1 MERRPPAKPRQAV
14 ITTHE
19 IRTAGYVGGGFRLGH
34 EECRIA
40 TMMSYYCGRNPS
52 PRIGKMEK
60 LLRQPG
66 GHDRLGSSENMTA
79 RTGGRDPV
87 GLTFVVV
94 IPRSANTDRKS
105 TRLNS
110 SHRCISYAV

>member
-1 MERRPPAKPRQAV
+1 MRCGGDHEALPAEPRPPARIRQAGT
-14 ITTHE
+14 TTHE
-19 IRTAGYVGGGFRLGH
+19 IRTAGRVGGRFHLGH
-34 EECRIA
+34 EECWIA
-40 TMMSYYCGRNPS
+40 TTMSYYCGRNPS

-66 GHDRLGSSENMTA
+66 GHNRLGSSENMTA

-94 IPRSANTDRKS
+94 IPHSANTSRY
-105 TRLNS
+105 R
-110 SHRCISYAV
+110 RQ